1 MCIKF
6 LGCVQ
11 SRQYIRSQYP
21 RMTSVL
27 NLGGLNYQNGN
38 PLRMEIQR
46 INAGVVDLRKIT
58 DAQAVEINLLRA
70 KVAVLERAVQAA
82 AAAPKPAAAPA
93 PAAVAAAGGGG
104 GNLVVAE

>member
-1 MCIKF
+1 
-6 LGCVQ
+6 
-11 SRQYIRSQYP
+11 
-21 RMTSVL
+21 MTSVL

-82 AAAPKPAAAPA
+82 AAAPKPAAAAA

>member
-1 MCIKF
+1 
-6 LGCVQ
+6 
-11 SRQYIRSQYP
+11 
-21 RMTSVL
+21 MTSVL